1 MKFEQ
6 NNPNTRRHKIVTFSS
21 KRNRRTDSYTHTG
34 KNWQTRGNLSQK
46 SLSGIV
52 KREDVVL
59 DSEYLETIFIAVP
72 RSSLPLCSL
81 LTPRNEERSFN
92 AKYETLT
99 PNVVPRSAQKL
110 AQDDEF
116 SLYSV
121 TLFRRDIPEFGH
133 RSREFKFPSVVPLQD

>member
-1 MKFEQ
+1 M
-6 NNPNTRRHKIVTFSS
+6 
-21 KRNRRTDSYTHTG
+21 
-34 KNWQTRGNLSQK
+34 
-46 SLSGIV
+46 

-72 RSSLPLCSL
+72 RSLNLCVWAL
-81 LTPRNEERSFN
+81 LTTRNEEKGFN

-110 AQDDEF
+110 AQDEEF

-121 TLFRRDIPEFGH
+121 TLFRRDIAEFTHRCRELKSVPIFLLADPEMDST
-133 RSREFKFPSVVPLQD
+133 RLQVQ